1 MGLRIHAVVTTSAS
15 RLAAFSKAIR
25 DSTLRR
31 LRELPPE
38 AANWR
43 PALGTLSFADLAH
56 HLVQADRWLFDKLDD
71 PTLPAMTARA
81 GQAGTVTPEGFLRL
95 LEELEAVGSERRR
108 RLAALSPRQLA
119 ATLADERFGGDVT
132 VWWVIV
138 RGNLEHEVHHK
149 GQLALTLRLW
159 RHRSRN
165 RSVDGD

>member
-1 MGLRIHAVVTTSAS
+1 MGLRIHADVTTSAS
-15 RLAAFSKAIR
+15 RLAAFSQAIR

-38 AANWR
+38 SANWR
-43 PALGTLSFADLAH
+43 PAPEALSFADLAH
-56 HLVQADRWLFDKLDD
+56 HLVQADRWLLDKLED

-95 LEELEAVGSERRR
+95 LEELEAVGSARRR
-108 RLAALSPRQLA
+108 RLAALSPEQLA
-119 ATLADERFGGDVT
+119 ATLPDERFGGDVT
-132 VWWVIV
+132 VWWVVV

-149 GQLALTLRLW
+149 GQLALALRLW

-165 RSVDGD
+165 RSDDGG